1 MVAKLIKKIGL
12 STKFAILIVGLSA
25 FVAAGTGLVSFALPD
40 EEGVRVARETV
51 SAMRFQGYLIT
62 LGFLAIA
69 ALAGVIAAH
78 YILRPISGI
87 SEAMKAMAAGQS
99 DVELTGLDRQ
109 DVFGEMARAVSG
121 FKENAVARAKLERIT
136 QAERDRERRRQS
148 HLETVI
154 ATFKTCMADRL
165 EMVASQ
171 MDLMRQ
177 SSSTLDEL
185 ADKSFQQSNDASSS
199 SSTASE
205 SVTSVAAATEELT
218 ATVQEIATQTEQTNS
233 LVNQTVEDTEDTS
246 RNITALSEAAER
258 IGSVVSL
265 IREIAEQ
272 TNLLALNAT
281 IEAARAGEMGRGF
294 AVVASEV
301 KELAEQT
308 AKATDEISSQ
318 IGEVQGSVRKAVSSI
333 ENIGQKIGEVRCL
346 TTVVASAVEEQH
358 ASTQEIAMSAQ
369 NAASGT
375 EVAASN
381 MNDVAVAIQQ
391 TRGEAGTVNTATF
404 MVADTS
410 KGLASDVET
419 FLNAVTEDVDDRRR
433 ALRVPGA
440 QTVQVQHG
448 SAPVQEVS
456 LIDISVSGAQ
466 VSQLE
471 NATIDDELILS
482 FEDGR
487 QISGRIVRESEN
499 GFGIAFATLLE
510 EDDVLLAA

>member
-1 MVAKLIKKIGL
+1 MVAKLFKKTGL
-12 STKFAILIVGLSA
+12 STKVGVLIVGLSA
-25 FVAAGTGLVSFALPD
+25 FVGVGTGLASYAVPVF
-40 EEGVRVARETV
+40 EGAQEATEPVL
-51 SAMRFQGYLIT
+51 AMRNQMLVIV
-62 LGFLAIA
+62 LSLLAVA
-69 ALAGVIAAH
+69 AVAGVIGAR
-78 YILRPISGI
+78 YVIKPINGI
-87 SEAMKAMAAGQS
+87 AEAMKAMAAGQS
-99 DVELTGLDRQ
+99 EVELVGLDRQ
-109 DVFGEMARAVSG
+109 DVVGEMSRTVSV
-121 FKENAVARAKLERIT
+121 FRENAVARAKLERIT
-136 QAERDRERRRQS
+136 QGERDRERRRQS
-148 HLETVI
+148 HLENVI
-154 ATFKTCMADRL
+154 ANFKTCMSDRL

-185 ADKSFQQSNDASSS
+185 ADKSFQQSTDAGSS

-233 LVNQTVEDTEDTS
+233 LVNQTVEETEDTS

-301 KELAEQT
+301 KQLAEQT
-308 AKATDEISSQ
+308 AKATDEISGQ

-333 ENIGQKIGEVRCL
+333 GNIGRKVGEVRSL

-358 ASTQEIAMSAQ
+358 ATTQDIAMSAQ

-375 EVAASN
+375 GAAAKN
-381 MNDVAVAIQQ
+381 MSDVAMAIQQ

-433 ALRVPGA
+433 SLRVPGERA
-440 QTVQVQHG
+440 IQVECSDG
-448 SAPVQEVS
+448 CVQEAL

-466 VSQLE
+466 VAQLE
-471 NATIDDELILS
+471 NAAIDDDLTLT
-482 FEDGR
+482 FGDGR
-487 QISGRIVRESEN
+487 KISGQIVRESEA
-499 GFGIAFATLLE
+499 GYGIAFSILLE
-510 EDDVLLAA
+510 EDDQLLAA

>member
-1 MVAKLIKKIGL
+1 MVAKLIKKLGLWTKVAVLIASLNAFVGVGIGL
-12 STKFAILIVGLSA
+12 AGYAVFGLQEATEPVLVMRSQMLLIFLS
-25 FVAAGTGLVSFALPD
+25 LL
-40 EEGVRVARETV
+40 
-51 SAMRFQGYLIT
+51 LIAT
-62 LGFLAIA
+62 
-69 ALAGVIAAH
+69 LAGVLGARYIIKPINGIAD
-78 YILRPISGI
+78 
-87 SEAMKAMAAGQS
+87 AMKAMAAGQS
-99 DVELTGLDRQ
+99 DVQLVGLERQ
-109 DVFGEMARAVSG
+109 DAIGEMSRTVSV
-121 FKENAVARAKLERIT
+121 FRENAVARAKLERIT
-136 QAERDRERRRQS
+136 QGERDRERRRQS
-148 HLETVI
+148 HLEKVI
-154 ATFKTCMADRL
+154 DSFKTCMSDRL
-165 EMVASQ
+165 GMVASQ

-199 SSTASE
+199 STTASE

-218 ATVQEIATQTEQTNS
+218 ATVQEIALQTEQTNS
-233 LVNQTVEDTEDTS
+233 LVNQTVEETQDTS
-246 RNITALSEAAER
+246 NNITALSEAAER
-258 IGSVVSL
+258 IGNVVSL

-333 ENIGQKIGEVRCL
+333 ENIGTKVGEVRSL

-369 NAASGT
+369 NAAAGT
-375 EVAASN
+375 GQAANS
-381 MNDVAVAIQQ
+381 MNDVAAAIQQ

-433 ALRVPGA
+433 ALRIPAKQAIQVQFSDG
-440 QTVQVQHG
+440 QTVEATLVD
-448 SAPVQEVS
+448 VS
-456 LIDISVSGAQ
+456 ISGAQ
-466 VSQLE
+466 ISQL
-471 NATIDDELILS
+471 DEAAINDEVTLA
-482 FEDGR
+482 FADGR
-487 QISGRIVRESEN
+487 QISGQIVRQSEA
-499 GFGIAFATLLE
+499 GFGIAFVELLE
-510 EDDVLLAA
+510 EGDQLLAA